1 MKKNRCLN
9 SLAVLF
15 LLILLTAGGSACVDQ
30 PEVESR
36 AWIDY
41 PLGDSEIFIGVPVP
55 ITSHLYAKDGVK
67 EFSISINGE
76 AITQGPPLNPEETF
90 VEISQE
96 WVPEQSGKYT
106 IEVVIYDINGITSSK
121 AQVDVIVIGEIASP
135 QPEEKS
141 SPSPSPSPSS
151 SQTAEATLAPTT
163 TTASLPTLSPTFTQ
177 PPPKPTSTIPP
188 TAAPTIPPDTT
199 PPNISN
205 MQASVDP
212 IVEEPCQP
220 DSVTISA
227 QVSDPSGLSQVKL
240 YYRIVKGG
248 QNGTWQTPA
257 MGAAGGDKY
266 QLILGPG
273 QLKASMNPYG
283 GSILQYY
290 VKAWDSNG
298 NIAQS
303 NIGNVHIQVCV
314 Q

>member
-1 MKKNRCLN
+1 MNKAQCLN
-9 SLAVLF
+9 GLAVLF
-15 LLILLTAGGSACVDQ
+15 LLILLTAGGSACVGQ
-30 PEVESR
+30 PDIESR
-36 AWIDY
+36 AWIDF
-41 PLGDSEIFIGVPVP
+41 PLEDSEIFVGSPVL

-67 EFSISINGE
+67 EFGISVNGE
-76 AITQGPPLNPEETF
+76 VITQGPPLNPEETF

-96 WVPEQSGKYT
+96 WIPEKAGQHT
-106 IEVVIYDINGITSSK
+106 IEVAIYDPNGIASSK
-121 AQVDVIVIGEIASP
+121 ARVDVTVIGEIASP
-135 QPEEKS
+135 QPEETS
-141 SPSPSPSPSS
+141 SPSPLPSQSPVVE
-151 SQTAEATLAPTT
+151 TTLAPTST
-163 TTASLPTLSPTFTQ
+163 RASLPTFTPPSPT
-177 PPPKPTSTIPP
+177 
-188 TAAPTIPPDTT
+188 AEPTIPPDTT

-205 MQASVDP
+205 LQASVDP

-240 YYRIVKGG
+240 YYRVVKGG

-266 QLILGPG
+266 QLTLGPN

-290 VKAWDSNG
+290 VKAWDNKG

-303 NIGNVHIQVCV
+303 SSGNVHIQVCV

>member
-36 AWIDY
+36 AWIDF
-41 PLGDSEIFIGVPVP
+41 PLEDSEIFIGVPVS

-76 AITQGPPLNPEETF
+76 VITQGPPLNPEETF
-90 VEISQE
+90 IEISQE
-96 WVPEQSGKYT
+96 WVPEQAGQHT
-106 IEVVIYDINGITSSK
+106 IEVTIYDPNGNASSK

-135 QPEEKS
+135 QPEETS
-141 SPSPSPSPSS
+141 SPSPSPSS
-151 SQTAEATLAPTT
+151 SQTAEATLAPTS
-163 TTASLPTLSPTFTQ
+163 TTASLPTLSLTFTQ

-212 IVEEPCQP
+212 IVEGPCQP

-227 QVSDPSGLSQVKL
+227 HVSDPSGLSQVKL
-240 YYRIVKGG
+240 YYRVVKGG

-266 QLILGPG
+266 QLTLGPG
-273 QLKASMNPYG
+273 QFKVSMNPYG

-290 VKAWDSNG
+290 VKAWDNKG

-303 NIGNVHIQVCV
+303 SSGNVHIQVCI